1 MANYFSIF
9 LVVISL
15 ITGLVWLVY
24 AQFMAQRTSATVDA
38 NNVEQQSIDT
48 VQDQM
53 PPFVD
58 FCKQMFPIFFGVMI
72 FRSFIYEPFQ
82 IPSGS
87 MMPNLLV
94 GDFILVEKFSY
105 GLRDPVWR
113 SKLMETGEVERGDVI
128 VFKFPENPSQDFIKR
143 VIGLP
148 GDVVEYRNK
157 QIFITP
163 HCQDGENCQGRQPV
177 SLKSLGAGE
186 YQMYGRPLSL
196 FNEDLLGVE
205 HEILKDPSRP
215 HRSTQRR
222 VVPENSYFVMG
233 DNRDHSDDG
242 RRWGFVPEENLVGQA
257 VFIWISFEFGRN
269 PDDILPTWLPTGIRF
284 SRVGKLN

>member
-9 LVVISL
+9 LVLISL
-15 ITGLVWLVY
+15 ITGLVWLIY
-24 AQFMAQRTSATVDA
+24 AQVFAKRIQAVEASGSVDQTTP
-38 NNVEQQSIDT
+38 VVKTEL
-48 VQDQM
+48 

-105 GLRDPVWR
+105 GLKDPVWR
-113 SKLMETGEVERGDVI
+113 TKLIETGEVERGDVV

-148 GDVVEYRNK
+148 GDVIEYRNK

-163 HCQDGENCQGRQPV
+163 RCESGENCEGRQPV
-177 SLKSLGAGE
+177 SLKSINTDE
-186 YQMYGRPLSL
+186 YQMYGQPLSL
-196 FNEDLLGVE
+196 FNEDLLGLQ
-205 HEILKDPSRP
+205 HEILLDPSRP
-215 HRSTQRR
+215 HRLTARR

-233 DNRDHSDDG
+233 DNRDHSDDS
-242 RRWGFVPEENLVGQA
+242 RRWGFVPDDNLVGQA
-257 VFIWISFEFGRN
+257 VFIWISFEFERE
-269 PDDILPTWLPTGIRF
+269 PEDFLPTWIPTGIRF
-284 SRVGKLN
+284 SRIGSLN